1 MKSIWVRPDGY
12 WWTQVSNDHNGNL
25 LAWLVPVSFE
35 APNQPPLGWT
45 PGEDAIAF
53 DRRDGTNDTDNDLLA
68 DSWEL
73 GFFSALAYDRYDDL
87 EGDLAD
93 SLEEFLAGTD
103 PTLPSNDSDG
113 DDLPDTW
120 EYRYFGT
127 LDYSWGDDPDADGLD
142 NESEL
147 SLGIHPGRAAV
158 DRDRDGLP
166 DTWESF
172 WFKSLEADPGDD
184 PNEDGYTNLEAY
196 ELGIEPV
203 PLPIPVPSVSQSG
216 LISMGVL
223 LVAIGAVI
231 LRKRE
236 WDHSKV

>member
-1 MKSIWVRPDGY
+1 
-12 WWTQVSNDHNGNL
+12 
-25 LAWLVPVSFE
+25 
-35 APNQPPLGWT
+35 
-45 PGEDAIAF
+45 
-53 DRRDGTNDTDNDLLA
+53 
-68 DSWEL
+68 
-73 GFFSALAYDRYDDL
+73 
-87 EGDLAD
+87 
-93 SLEEFLAGTD
+93 
-103 PTLPSNDSDG
+103 
-113 DDLPDTW
+113 
-120 EYRYFGT
+120 

-231 LRKRE
+231 LRKSE